1 MEAFEVAIEIQSLNK
16 LAATRE
22 GQHQPIS
29 DETRTFTESIV
40 FGNPKHPPISIVT
53 AQKAGEVDLVR
64 IGLDDLAHCSLV

>member
-22 GQHQPIS
+22 GHHQPIS
-29 DETRTFTESIV
+29 ETRTFTESIV

-53 AQKAGEVDLVR
+53 AQKAREVDLVR